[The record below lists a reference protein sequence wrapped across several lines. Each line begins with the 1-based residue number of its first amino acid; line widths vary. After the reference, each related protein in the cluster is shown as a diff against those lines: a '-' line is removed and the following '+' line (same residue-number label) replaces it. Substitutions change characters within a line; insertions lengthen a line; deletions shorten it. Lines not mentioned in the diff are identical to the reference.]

1 MSAVS
6 QADSP
11 ESNPN
16 SPLPV
21 TALLVQ
27 YTNNELIGQKLEWFS
42 SIMSFDQLFWIPHKA
57 VFCID
62 LKLINTGRKPLRM
75 Y

>member
-57 VFCID
+57 VFCIG
-62 LKLINTGRKPLRM
+62 LKLINTGQKPLRM

>member
-27 YTNNELIGQKLEWFS
+27 YTNNKLIGQKLEWFS
-42 SIMSFDQLFWIPHKA
+42 QKIGFDQLSWFLTKRFEPHWSETNKYSPKA
-57 VFCID
+57 
-62 LKLINTGRKPLRM
+62 LRM